1 MNKIFVGK
9 VKEHTFS
16 NGNKVFKLGLTAE
29 DLDKLRD
36 NLDNGWVNVQIAVGK
51 SGSPYA
57 EIDQWKPAGR
67 PSTDTSTAKTIKEKY
82 PVEKHIDTYKQDD
95 LPF

>member
-29 DLDKLRD
+29 DLDKLRE

-57 EIDQWKPAGR
+57 EIDQWKPTGKITH
-67 PSTDTSTAKTIKEKY
+67 PTDLNNPLSITN
-82 PVEKHIDTYKQDD
+82 DD
-95 LPF
+95 GLPF

>member
-1 MNKIFVGK
+1 MNKVFIGK

-36 NLDNGWVNVQIAVGK
+36 NLDNCWVNVQIAHGK

-57 EIDQWKPAGR
+57 EIDQWKPTGAKPQPNITGR
-67 PSTDTSTAKTIKEKY
+67 LAAEKAR
-82 PVEKHIDTYKQDD
+82 EEQSD

>member
-36 NLDNGWVNVQIAVGK
+36 NLNNGWVNLQIAHGK

-57 EIDQWKPAGR
+57 EIDQWKPNKNNTQTGPDIYSK
-67 PSTDTSTAKTIKEKY
+67 PSAQKE
-82 PVEKHIDTYKQDD
+82 EHSD

>member
-57 EIDQWKPAGR
+57 EIDQWKPTVAKQSPH
-67 PSTDTSTAKTIKEKY
+67 PSPDFNQNKVANM
-82 PVEKHIDTYKQDD
+82 KQDD